1 MISIE
6 EFKNVDI
13 RIGKVLEVNDHELA
27 KKPMYILKVDFGAEI
42 GERTIIAGIKDRYQ
56 KDEILG
62 KKIACL
68 VNIEPRSVA
77 GAISSGM
84 VLAAEGGE
92 TLSLLVPD
100 REAIA
105 QGSRVF

>member
-1 MISIE
+1 
-6 EFKNVDI
+6 
-13 RIGKVLEVNDHELA
+13 VLEVKDHELA
-27 KKPMYILKVDFGAEI
+27 RKPMYILRIDFGAEI
-42 GERTIIAGIKDRYQ
+42 GERTIIAGIKDRYP
-56 KDEILG
+56 KEEVLG
-62 KKIACL
+62 KKIACI

-77 GAISSGM
+77 GVVSSGM